1 MASNPSA
8 ECVIPIFI
16 GPANWQL
23 SPVDFVNE
31 TEELLLEY
39 SNNADTNGHALGSS
53 FLGIH
58 SETPCSNRGPLA
70 SVVSHMAVVLSSMT
84 ASSPSQGTVQPASP
98 SAQSTHPSEQFNIVT
113 PNYMPPPPLLDFT
126 SPYPYFRFDV
136 PQRSRTSSTLANAI
150 FALSARNLAYTHG
163 YDPLVADQY
172 YSACLDH
179 LIPALSNED
188 AALDDSLLTATI
200 LLRMLEEMD
209 VDIVGSDSHGHLTG
223 TAALLRA
230 AQEQLAANKTPV
242 APVPRGLRQ
251 AAYWIAFRQEI
262 YMSLQTHRPI
272 TLSARMCG
280 FDEAH
285 DWCEA
290 PEWVWAQRAIAHCGD
305 ALAFAFGGGGG
316 VGASRVGGGA
326 RARGRERWSKLIE
339 DNAAWNRVRP
349 RSFDPFF
356 GRVPGLDEAEQPP
369 KPVFP
374 ELRVMGN
381 WQVLG
386 YGYNILSR
394 LVLLVHDPSIPKLGP
409 SRKASVAIVDKKLR
423 RDVRTL
429 CSIVNSHLDHGP
441 ANIIALVA
449 ISMCG
454 DRFTHPPHQRALHDL
469 LTRVHR
475 LHGWPVQEARSQLED
490 AWGWS
495 TPSDAYGPQ
504 LAHAHAQAQM
514 ASHRHQEV
522 TPGHHDEGAGML
534 GTTGRDADG
543 DVLVGG
549 PGP

>member
-1 MASNPSA
+1 MK
-8 ECVIPIFI
+8 IPTQ
-16 GPANWQL
+16 N
-23 SPVDFVNE
+23 SPEV
-31 TEELLLEY
+31 
-39 SNNADTNGHALGSS
+39 ADPRL
-53 FLGIH
+53 
-58 SETPCSNRGPLA
+58 
-70 SVVSHMAVVLSSMT
+70 
-84 ASSPSQGTVQPASP
+84 Q
-98 SAQSTHPSEQFNIVT
+98 
-113 PNYMPPPPLLDFT
+113 LDFT

-381 WQVLG
+381 WQGEYADTGVDFLFQLHFVASFKPCTVLEHEYVPLLLIRALIRQAVLG

>member
-1 MASNPSA
+1 
-8 ECVIPIFI
+8 
-16 GPANWQL
+16 
-23 SPVDFVNE
+23 
-31 TEELLLEY
+31 
-39 SNNADTNGHALGSS
+39 
-53 FLGIH
+53 
-58 SETPCSNRGPLA
+58 
-70 SVVSHMAVVLSSMT
+70 
-84 ASSPSQGTVQPASP
+84 
-98 SAQSTHPSEQFNIVT
+98 
-113 PNYMPPPPLLDFT
+113 MPPPSFVDGSHDIDFRPSTQSKRADADWPLAVEGEAFLMRNYIDIVSSFLDFT
-126 SPYPYFRFDV
+126 SPYPYFRYDV
-136 PQRSRTSSTLANAI
+136 PQRSRTSCTLANAI
-150 FALSARNLAYTHG
+150 FALSARHLAYTQG

-223 TAALLRA
+223 TAALIRA
-230 AQEQLAANKTPV
+230 AEEQLAANKTPV
-242 APVPRGLRQ
+242 TPVPRGLRQ

-262 YMSLQTHRPI
+262 YMSLQTHQPI

-316 VGASRVGGGA
+316 GGA
-326 RARGRERWSKLIE
+326 RWSQLIE
-339 DNAAWNRVRP
+339 DNATWNRKRP
-349 RSFDPFF
+349 PSFDPFF
-356 GRVPGLDEAEQPP
+356 GRVPSLEDPEQPP
-369 KPVFP
+369 EPVFP
-374 ELRVMGN
+374 GVRVMGN

-409 SRKASVAIVDKKLR
+409 SRKASVAAVDKKLR

-429 CSIVNSHLDHGP
+429 CSIANSHIDHGP

-475 LHGWPVQEARSQLED
+475 LHGWPVQEARSQLEE

-495 TPSDAYGPQ
+495 TPALYGPQ
-504 LAHAHAQAQM
+504 SAHAQATAQVG
-514 ASHRHQEV
+514 AQGVGR
-522 TPGHHDEGAGML
+522 GHGSGIAVGQGDGLLGAAAVPAARGRETEGESSG
-534 GTTGRDADG
+534 
-543 DVLVGG
+543 LVGG
-549 PGP
+549 VR

>member
-1 MASNPSA
+1 
-8 ECVIPIFI
+8 
-16 GPANWQL
+16 
-23 SPVDFVNE
+23 
-31 TEELLLEY
+31 
-39 SNNADTNGHALGSS
+39 
-53 FLGIH
+53 
-58 SETPCSNRGPLA
+58 
-70 SVVSHMAVVLSSMT
+70 
-84 ASSPSQGTVQPASP
+84 
-98 SAQSTHPSEQFNIVT
+98 
-113 PNYMPPPPLLDFT
+113 MPPPPLLENSPQVNIQPRSQSRKVGAEWPLNAEGEAFLMRHYIDVVSCFLDFT

-150 FALSARNLAYTHG
+150 FALSARHLAYTHG

-223 TAALLRA
+223 TAALIRA

-316 VGASRVGGGA
+316 GGASRVVEGA

-369 KPVFP
+369 EPVFP

-409 SRKASVAIVDKKLR
+409 SRKASVATVDKKLR

-429 CSIVNSHLDHGP
+429 CSIANSHLDHGP

-449 ISMCG
+449 ISMCKSVSLFSFVSLLPPAFRTSFFLPLLNRHSSSCNG
-454 DRFTHPPHQRALHDL
+454 SSTLLLLSSIFLRCQPVALSRSYPLILSLFQPYPTH
-469 LTRVHR
+469 
-475 LHGWPVQEARSQLED
+475 
-490 AWGWS
+490 
-495 TPSDAYGPQ
+495 
-504 LAHAHAQAQM
+504 
-514 ASHRHQEV
+514 
-522 TPGHHDEGAGML
+522 
-534 GTTGRDADG
+534 
-543 DVLVGG
+543 
-549 PGP
+549 